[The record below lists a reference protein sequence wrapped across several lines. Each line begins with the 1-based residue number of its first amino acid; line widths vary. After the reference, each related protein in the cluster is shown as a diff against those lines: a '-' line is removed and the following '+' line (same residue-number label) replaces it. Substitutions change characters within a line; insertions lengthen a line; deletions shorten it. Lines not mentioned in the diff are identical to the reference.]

1 MSVESVVDTYLA
13 MAQQLLGA
21 PGAAPPGTA
30 PTLTPAGLPQPQWTG
45 NAAESALAASA
56 AMNQARSR
64 LTTAGADIA
73 QIATAAAQ
81 ISRETSQQLQGIISA
96 WDTTKTALAATPQPL
111 RDSALI
117 AAGQQHIAEAVTLI
131 SATSQRYAAAAANV
145 RATAA
150 DLPPGTSSDPPGYI
164 DDQAADPHAH
174 RHGEGPAPYCAA
186 CNPATAPAGSSAP
199 ELLPT
204 DPPALAPDMLSAAP
218 MMMPAGPAGAGAAL
232 PSAMMAPMQSAAPA
246 MTAPLGAMSQAA
258 GPLSSLSGLTNQI
271 ASLSSPGETS
281 SRPTAQPRPTTVT
294 AAINAALDALGITD
308 PAARERWRA
317 GYETLIARES
327 AGRPDAVNKV
337 DTNARGPIQSDGA
350 PAGSSRGL
358 TQIIPENFQ
367 RYRVAGLSADIYDP
381 VSNIAASMRYVM
393 DRYNIDASG
402 MNLAASVQQANPR
415 APARGY

>member
-30 PTLTPAGLPQPQWTG
+30 PPLTPAGLPQPQWTG

-56 AMNQARSR
+56 AMGHARSR
-64 LTTAGADIA
+64 LTTAGADVS

-81 ISRETSQQLQGIISA
+81 ISRETSQQLQGIITA

-131 SATSQRYAAAAANV
+131 SATSQRYAAAAADV

-150 DLPPGTSSDPPGYI
+150 DLPRGTSSDSPGYI
-164 DDQAADPHAH
+164 DDQAADPDAH
-174 RHGEGPAPYCAA
+174 RHGDGPAPGCAA
-186 CNPATAPAGSSAP
+186 CNPATAPAGSSAS
-199 ELLPT
+199 ELPPT
-204 DPPALAPDMLSAAP
+204 DPSALAPDMLSAAP
-218 MMMPAGPAGAGAAL
+218 MMMPAGPAGVGAAL

-246 MTAPLGAMSQAA
+246 MAAPLGAMSQAA
-258 GPLSSLSGLTNQI
+258 GPLSSLSGLAN
-271 ASLSSPGETS
+271 ASLSSPGS
-281 SRPTAQPRPTTVT
+281 SRSTAQPRPTTVT

>member
-1 MSVESVVDTYLA
+1 
-13 MAQQLLGA
+13 
-21 PGAAPPGTA
+21 
-30 PTLTPAGLPQPQWTG
+30 
-45 NAAESALAASA
+45 
-56 AMNQARSR
+56 
-64 LTTAGADIA
+64 
-73 QIATAAAQ
+73 
-81 ISRETSQQLQGIISA
+81 
-96 WDTTKTALAATPQPL
+96 
-111 RDSALI
+111 
-117 AAGQQHIAEAVTLI
+117 
-131 SATSQRYAAAAANV
+131 
-145 RATAA
+145 
-150 DLPPGTSSDPPGYI
+150 
-164 DDQAADPHAH
+164 
-174 RHGEGPAPYCAA
+174 
-186 CNPATAPAGSSAP
+186 
-199 ELLPT
+199 
-204 DPPALAPDMLSAAP
+204 MLSAAP
-218 MMMPAGPAGAGAAL
+218 MMMPAGPAGVGAAL

-246 MTAPLGAMSQAA
+246 MAAPLGAMSQAA
-258 GPLSSLSGLTNQI
+258 GPLSSLSGLAN
-271 ASLSSPGETS
+271 ASLSSPGS
-281 SRPTAQPRPTTVT
+281 SRSTAQPRPTTVT